1 MPEDELSPRSAR
13 RIRTFGRRRARDSAD
28 DSVQIDDDAGH
39 AWWAQREGLDNL
51 VDPKPRGQAARARR
65 VADSAFAPEG
75 STASRQP
82 PSPSADPARSS
93 PPPSSWAPEDVFVW
107 AAPPEPEPVD
117 EHGHTPWD
125 VLGLTSEA
133 SWPEVV
139 RRHRQLAKQHH
150 PDHHGSS
157 DLAARARAESTMS
170 QINAA
175 FSDLRRIYRLTN
187 DL

>member
-13 RIRTFGRRRARDSAD
+13 RIRAFGRRRARNEAD
-28 DSVQIDDDAGH
+28 DSVQMDDDTGH
-39 AWWAQREGLDNL
+39 AWWAQRDTLDNL
-51 VDPKPRGQAARARR
+51 VDPKPHGQAARARR
-65 VADSAFAPEG
+65 LADAAFAPEG
-75 STASRQP
+75 STAPRRP
-82 PSPSADPARSS
+82 PSPSSDPTRPN
-93 PPPSSWAPEDVFVW
+93 PPRSSWAPEDVFAW

-117 EHGHTPWD
+117 QNGHTPWD
-125 VLGLTSEA
+125 VLGLTSDA
-133 SWPEVV
+133 SWPEVA

-150 PDHHGSS
+150 PDRHGSS
-157 DLAARARAESTMS
+157 DLTARARAESTMS